1 MQVKIN
7 YFTIMLYICQL
18 HFSLFIAAIG
28 TFRDGET
35 YAYQLLFYHLSHFY
49 DIIFTVFQWC
59 NLL

>member
-7 YFTIMLYICQL
+7 HFTIMLYICQL

-35 YAYQLLFYHLSHFY
+35 YAYQFYS
-49 DIIFTVFQWC
+49 IIFHISMI
-59 NLL
+59 